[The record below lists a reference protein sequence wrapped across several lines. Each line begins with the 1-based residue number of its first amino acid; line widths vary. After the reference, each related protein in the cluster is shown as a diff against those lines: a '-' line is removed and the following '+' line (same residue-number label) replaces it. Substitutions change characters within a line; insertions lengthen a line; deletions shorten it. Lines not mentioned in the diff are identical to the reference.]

1 MAKKNNNWSLA
12 DMQATLVKDTEERIE
27 QGFEDIRNESESTP
41 APAPQTAPTATI
53 IPPAQAPKEPTKGI
67 QTDVPMSLYQRLV
80 MMKLRRGE
88 PICSMMIQAL
98 RSWLD
103 AEERAMQVATV
114 PTQATAGAQPAV
126 SQQGVVTLP

>member
-1 MAKKNNNWSLA
+1 MGKSSNWNSEAMQQSLIS
-12 DMQATLVKDTEERIE
+12 DMRQEIE
-27 QGFEDIRNESESTP
+27 QGRQAEAVLPFVGSVNGGIFAMPSSVGGNSIATP
-41 APAPQTAPTATI
+41 QPTTPTAVVISPTQI
-53 IPPAQAPKEPTKGI
+53 PKEPTKGI

-103 AEERAMQVATV
+103 EEEKTYKQ
-114 PTQATAGAQPAV
+114 
-126 SQQGVVTLP
+126 